1 MTGPSPLRSA
11 EQAIS
16 QIMIWESTTRIEAG
30 IKREL
35 FARDRWPSVRACRSA
50 KAVAEKRSIEAAA
63 VLVLDGSTLRKWF
76 EQYATADLQQVQA
89 FHWEAIVAVVQEVDQ
104 PDWQWASC
112 GITAVL
118 AGPINDRQ
126 LADTCLQAIRFDV

>member
-1 MTGPSPLRSA
+1 MTDSSQLRSA
-11 EQAIS
+11 SQAVS
-16 QIMIWESTTRIEAG
+16 QIMIWESTMRIEAG
-30 IKREL
+30 VKREL
-35 FARDRWPSVRACRSA
+35 FARERWPSVRACRSA
-50 KAVAEKRSIEAAA
+50 KAVVEKRSIESAA

-76 EQYATADLQQVQA
+76 EQYATADLQHVRA

-118 AGPINDRQ
+118 AGPINDRK
-126 LADTCLQAIRFDV
+126 LADACLRAIRFDV